1 MCFRAK
7 GLADRL
13 VQLTLGPVLMLLTVF
28 SGAAWSD
35 DSRVNAVNMPVGVS
49 SISQS
54 KRSQCHMKVFCIT
67 SYDLHMTIFWICVVI
82 GILVFGVMFYSIFMH
97 RKSRGVTPATF
108 HESTKVEVAWTVV
121 PFLIL
126 LFMAVPAT
134 STLLEVYDTE
144 DAELDI
150 LVTGYQWKWKYEYL
164 NEDGE
169 NVVFFSNLRTPKEE
183 IYNSEDKGQHYLLE
197 VDEPVVIP
205 ADTKV
210 RFLITAYDVIHSWWV
225 PDLAVKKDA
234 IPGFINETWTR
245 TDKEGVYRGQC
256 AELCGK
262 DHGFMP
268 VVVNVVSKEEY
279 AEWLDGKQAEAAE
292 IKALMAQTFT
302 LDELVARGKDVYD
315 RSCAACHGANGEGGV
330 GKAIAGSAIAMGDMS
345 GHLDSIVNG
354 VPGTAM
360 QAFGGQLNDVDLA
373 AVTTYQR
380 NAFGN
385 NMGDLTQPVDVYNF
399 KKGG

>member
-1 MCFRAK
+1 MSFDFK
-7 GLADRL
+7 GRADRYAEKL
-13 VQLTLGPVLMLLTVF
+13 ARLTAGPAILLLGLI

-35 DSRVNAVNMPVGVS
+35 EAKVNQLNMSPGVTEVGN
-49 SISQS
+49 SI
-54 KRSQCHMKVFCIT
+54 F
-67 SYDLHMTIFWICVVI
+67 DLHMAIMWICVVI

-108 HESTKVEVAWTVV
+108 HESTKVEVAWTVI

-126 LFMAVPAT
+126 LGMAVPAT
-134 STLLEVYDTE
+134 STLLDIYDTE

-164 NEDGE
+164 DANGE
-169 NVVFFSNLRTPKEE
+169 NVTFFSNLRTPKEE
-183 IYNSEDKGQHYLLE
+183 IYNSEPKGEHYLLE

-225 PDLAVKKDA
+225 PELAVKKDA

-245 TDKEGVYRGQC
+245 TSEPGIYRGQC

-268 VVVNVVSKEEY
+268 VVVHVVPQAEY
-279 AEWLDGKQAEAAE
+279 QEWLEVKKTEAAE

-302 LDELVARGKDVYD
+302 MDELVERGREVYN

-330 GKAIAGSAIAMGDMS
+330 GKAIAASPIVMGGLN
-345 GHLDSIVNG
+345 GHFDSVVNG

-360 QAFGGQLNDVDLA
+360 QAFGGQLNDVDMA
-373 AVTTYQR
+373 AVITFQR

-385 NMGDLTQPVDVYNF
+385 NMGDLAQPVDVYNF